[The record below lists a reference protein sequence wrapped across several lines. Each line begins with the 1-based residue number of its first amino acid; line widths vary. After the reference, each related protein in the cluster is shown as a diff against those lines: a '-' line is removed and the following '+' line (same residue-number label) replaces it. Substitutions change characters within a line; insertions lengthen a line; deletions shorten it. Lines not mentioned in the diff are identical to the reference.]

1 MKKTLC
7 LLMALVMVTGMLA
20 GCGNGET
27 ITSEVYDPNIK
38 VGDTG
43 GLELPLTKEAMTMQW
58 QVISTDTTVN
68 DSWFMDKLRGITGVD
83 VQLNIMQSS
92 TVNEK
97 LQAIIASG
105 DLPDII
111 GSIPADEQAIDLA
124 MQGAFASVEDYMDK
138 LPNFKKTFVDNEEN
152 NWIFDS
158 YKAPDGKLYGYYG
171 YDWNRDVNHTFM
183 YRKDIFDKH
192 EIKMWNN
199 PDEFYQA
206 LKKLKEIYPDSTPYV
221 SKMVDGIFT
230 RWSAGWGVVAH
241 NAYYDEAEKVWKYTD
256 TDPKYKNMLDFMKKL
271 YDEGLIDPEFLTAT
285 QQAWTQK
292 MTQKDKAFVTFDWI
306 DRMTMFKEQTLDS
319 IPEYDLRFAN
329 PVGPNQTYA
338 EANQVC
344 WARYVKKQD
353 PVREE
358 VAFKLLDFCLS
369 PAGKELMT
377 MGIEGETYE
386 LDEEGMAKYIGF
398 DETPSMTDLVEKY
411 GMFTEGMYLSF
422 DRRSCYFNFK
432 PQLKEA
438 QEFMKDESHVDPLDP
453 VLSFTTEE
461 TEKKNEYL
469 VNLQKAGKE
478 FSVKYIL
485 GDASWDEWVK
495 KANSLGAEDLTK
507 IYNDA
512 QARYN
517 K

>member
-1 MKKTLC
+1 MKKAIC
-7 LLMALVMVTGMLA
+7 LLMALIMVAGMLA
-20 GCGNGET
+20 GCGGDE
-27 ITSEVYDPNIK
+27 ITSVVYDPDIK

-43 GLELPLTKEAMTMQW
+43 GLKLPLTKEAMTMEW
-58 QVISTDTTVN
+58 QVISPDTSVN

-105 DLPDII
+105 NLPDII
-111 GSIPADEQAIDLA
+111 GSIPVEEQAIDLA
-124 MQGAFASVEDYMDK
+124 TQGAFAAVSDYVDE

-158 YKAPDGKLYGYYG
+158 YKASDGKLYGYYG
-171 YDWNRDVNHTFM
+171 FDYNRDVNHTYM

-192 EIKMWNN
+192 GIEMWNN
-199 PDEFYQA
+199 PEEFYQA
-206 LKKLKEIYPDSTPYV
+206 LKKLKELYPDSTPYV
-221 SKMVDGIFT
+221 SKMADNIFT
-230 RWSAGWGVVAH
+230 RWSAGWGIKAH
-241 NAYYDEAEKVWKYTD
+241 SPYYDEEEKVWKYTD
-256 TDPKYKNMLDFMKKL
+256 TDPKYKDMLDFMKKL
-271 YDEGLIDPEFLTAT
+271 YDEGLMDPEFLTAT
-285 QQAWTQK
+285 QAAWTTK

-306 DRMTMFKEQTLDS
+306 DRMTMFKEQTLETV
-319 IPEYDLRFAN
+319 PKYDLRFAN
-329 PVGPNQTYA
+329 PVGPEQTYS

-344 WARYVKKQD
+344 WARYVKKQE
-353 PVREE
+353 PEREE
-358 VAFKLLDFCLS
+358 IAFKLLDFCLS

-386 LDEEGMAKYIGF
+386 IGKDGMAEYIGF
-398 DETPSMTDLVEKY
+398 EETPSMNDLVEKY

-438 QEFMKDESHVDPLDP
+438 QEYMTDISHVDPLDP
-453 VLSFTTEE
+453 ILSFTTEE
-461 TEKKNEYL
+461 TKKKNEYAI
-469 VNLQKAGKE
+469 NLQAAGKE
-478 FSVKYIL
+478 FAVKYIL
-485 GDASWDEWVK
+485 GNESWDAWVQ
-495 KANSLGAEDLTK
+495 KANSLGAEELTK

-512 QARYN
+512 QARYG